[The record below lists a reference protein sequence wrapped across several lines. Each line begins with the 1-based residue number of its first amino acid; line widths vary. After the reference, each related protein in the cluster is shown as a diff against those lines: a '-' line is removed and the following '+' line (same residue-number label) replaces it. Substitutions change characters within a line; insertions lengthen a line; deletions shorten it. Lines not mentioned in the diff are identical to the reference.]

1 VVRTAASRAR
11 LPAPPGTVTSPREKF
26 APVAIDGFPCHLDRR
41 FELRCRETPAVTEH
55 GREDSE
61 LVKIGGKW
69 LITRRYIRSDSGLP
83 DRFDKTFTQ
92 RNNPLD
98 WNK

>member
-1 VVRTAASRAR
+1 MSSG
-11 LPAPPGTVTSPREKF
+11 PAFRIGKPP
-26 APVAIDGFPCHLDRR
+26 AI
-41 FELRCRETPAVTEH
+41 TEH